1 MLTEIDINSLTI
13 ELLKENGMT
22 TETIVPKGEFVKL
35 KSTANLS
42 TGGTAEDVTDLIH
55 PYNVFMAERISKI
68 IGLDICGIDI
78 MAEDLTKAFK

>member
-1 MLTEIDINSLTI
+1 
-13 ELLKENGMT
+13 MT
-22 TETIVPKGEFVKL
+22 TESVPKKGEMVKL

-42 TGGTAEDVTDLIH
+42 TGGTAEDITELIH

-78 MAEDLTKAFK
+78 MAEDLTKPLNKSGGAVLEVNAEPRF